1 MQVVLAAV
9 LESRVG
15 VDRGEETIALS
26 VLVNWSASFSAWSSC
41 ARQLKRFGDVKS
53 EHITSSTTLSWS
65 EWSYSDD
72 VVSLT
77 ISGDFCVGAGDELD
91 PDG

>member
-1 MQVVLAAV
+1 MDRLV
-9 LESRVG
+9 ESRAG
-15 VDRGEETIALS
+15 VDRGEETLAVSIWANLS
-26 VLVNWSASFSAWSSC
+26 VSSSC
-41 ARQLKRFGDVKS
+41 ARQSKRFGDVKS

-77 ISGDFCVGAGDELD
+77 ISGDFCVGAGEELD

>member
-1 MQVVLAAV
+1 MDRLV
-9 LESRVG
+9 ESRAG
-15 VDRGEETIALS
+15 DGRGEETPAVSMWANL
-26 VLVNWSASFSAWSSC
+26 SASSSC
-41 ARQLKRFGDVKS
+41 ASQSKQFGDVKS